1 MLASFRTGGRRLS
14 GVGLQASPGAGV
26 RSRFNVVL
34 PRSIVTLQATRMQ
47 HAWHYR
53 KPCSVS
59 SLTRASNNQHSL
71 PVIHVL
77 QIRYSSSSFAD
88 PDPDSNDPYQ
98 ILGVSRGATE
108 ADLKRAYL
116 RAAKAYHP
124 DMNPGDK
131 AAQQRF
137 QKVAQA
143 YDTLRDPQRRAAF
156 DASGNWTGSGA
167 SGGAAPNAEEMFRN
181 AARDRE
187 VIMELVKMYLETVR
201 EEARLAVDYAQ
212 QGRWSEAW
220 SLAREH
226 QGLMVGAAAVLVVF
240 RFPAAVGLALRLVAA
255 CLLHPAVF
263 RPVMRAGLDMRLWA
277 WAWQRL
283 ITAAHRQRARLKQR
297 AADREVMATRMQQEK
312 QREAAADG
320 SRGDSSVRK
329 TSGARRRG
337 G

>member
-1 MLASFRTGGRRLS
+1 MRATQAMQFRHS
-14 GVGLQASPGAGV
+14 G
-26 RSRFNVVL
+26 
-34 PRSIVTLQATRMQ
+34 
-47 HAWHYR
+47 
-53 KPCSVS
+53 
-59 SLTRASNNQHSL
+59 
-71 PVIHVL
+71 
-77 QIRYSSSSFAD
+77 SSSAD
-88 PDPDSNDPYQ
+88 PDPDSKDPYRV
-98 ILGVSRGATE
+98 LGVSRGATE

-131 AAQQRF
+131 NAQQRF
-137 QKVAQA
+137 QNVAKA
-143 YDTLRDPQRRAAF
+143 YDLLRDPQRRAAF
-156 DASGNWTGSGA
+156 DASGNWTSSGA
-167 SGGAAPNAEEMFRN
+167 SGAAPNAEEMFRN

-201 EEARLAVDYAQ
+201 EEARLAADYAQ

-240 RFPAAVGLALRLVAA
+240 RFPAAVGVALRLVAA

-297 AADREVMATRMQQEK
+297 AADREVMATRTRHE
-312 QREAAADG
+312 RRDEAAAG
-320 SRGDSSVRK
+320 PSRPGPGADSTVRK

-337 G
+337 